1 MENMEDSIT
10 EEKNGKKELTFIY
23 KFKENG
29 ESFEDIINRIVISKL
44 LKKS

>member
-1 MENMEDSIT
+1 MEDKIT
-10 EEKNGKKELTFIY
+10 EEKNEKKELTFTY

-29 ESFEDIINRIVISKL
+29 ESFEDIMNKIVISKL

>member
-1 MENMEDSIT
+1 MENIEDNT
-10 EEKNGKKELTFIY
+10 TKEKKELTFIY

-29 ESFEDIINRIVISKL
+29 ESFEDIMNRIVISKL